1 MIRLPVPPSV
11 NALFRNAAG
20 KGRVKTGQYK
30 AWLMEA
36 GLKLKLQRPIPV
48 LGRYTL
54 LIRIPQ
60 SLQGDIDNRIK
71 AVSDLLV
78 THEVVEDDRYA
89 WRVTVER
96 AAVQECEVELVS
108 YV

>member
-11 NALFRNAAG
+11 NALFRNATG
-20 KGRVKTGQYK
+20 KGRVKTGHYK

-36 GLKLKLQRPIPV
+36 GIKLKIQRPIPV

-96 AAVQECEVELVS
+96 AAVQECEVELAS
-108 YV
+108 YG

>member
-11 NALFRNAAG
+11 NALFFNKSKGGRG
-20 KGRVKTGQYK
+20 KADPYK
-30 AWLMEA
+30 AWIVAA
-36 GLKLKLQRPIPV
+36 GWQLKLQRPIPV

-54 LIRIPQ
+54 LIRLPQ

-78 THEVVEDDRYA
+78 KHEIVEDDRYA

-96 AAVQECEVELVS
+96 AAVQECEVELAS